1 MTPLQRFERAIDWLT
16 PDHMKGDMN
25 LRKRARMFLFS
36 HTFGPFLGLPVPL
49 AMYLIDPA
57 PFPHVPILAASI
69 LAFWPFLALIKLFPR
84 RYTAL
89 ALLSVTNLNFAVLWG
104 AFHYGGASSPFLM
117 WYMLMPML
125 AFFYLGSSKAMRISV
140 FAEIVVGLGTYT
152 TAYLISGK
160 NFPAHIP
167 LEHMVYAGLVSALCS
182 TTYAFFMASY
192 YSSVVD
198 SQSELLKE
206 ISRHEETLDELTRAK
221 EDTDRANDAL
231 EHAKNLAEARNAELE
246 SAKASLEYNALHD
259 ALTGLPNRR
268 YLDKILAQHANR
280 CARTGEG
287 VALLHIDLDRFKQ
300 INDTLGHFV
309 GDEVLVHVAGLLR
322 YTVRKHDFVAR
333 VGGDEFIVVCIVEAD
348 DDDGELAETADR
360 IIERIREPV
369 PYEGHLCRLGASV
382 GIALE
387 TGDKVS
393 PKSLMVNSDIA
404 LYRAKN
410 DKRGRYEFF
419 SEELQAEIVNSKR
432 IADDILRGIE
442 QKEFIAFY
450 QPQFDA
456 RSYDIVGVEA
466 LVRWKHPIKGILAPA
481 AFLRVAEELG
491 AVATLDQMV
500 LEQAVADFADW
511 QDTGFG
517 IPKVSV
523 NVSARRLNHS
533 ELADRLRDLDIR
545 PGALAFELV
554 ESIFLDETDETVA
567 QNIRKIRELGVDI
580 EIDDFGT
587 GHASI
592 VSLLNLDPVRLKI
605 DRQFVTPISSSPEKS
620 RVVSSIIE
628 MGKSLGIGVVAEGVE
643 TLEQAQ
649 ILADL
654 GCDVL
659 QGYAFAKPMSAAD
672 LQSFVKKQKWRK
684 AVAAGHA
691 AA

>member
-1 MTPLQRFERAIDWLT
+1 VTLLRRFEQLIDRLT
-16 PDHMKGDMN
+16 PEHMKGDIN
-25 LRKRARMFLFS
+25 LRKRVRMFLFS
-36 HTFGPFLGLPVPL
+36 HMFGPFLGLPVPL

-57 PFPHVPILAASI
+57 PFPHVPVLTASI
-69 LAFWPFLALIKLFPR
+69 LAFWVFLPLIRLFPHRYTTLALV
-84 RYTAL
+84 
-89 ALLSVTNLNFAVLWG
+89 SVTNLNFAVLWG
-104 AFHYGGASSPFLM
+104 AYHYGGASSPFLM

-125 AFFYLGSSKAMRISV
+125 AFFYLGSSRAMRISV
-140 FAEIVVGLGTYT
+140 FSEIVVGLGAFAA
-152 TAYLISGK
+152 AYLASGK
-160 NFPAHIP
+160 SFPTHIP

-182 TTYAFFMASY
+182 TTYAYFMASY

-231 EHAKNLAEARNAELE
+231 EHAKNLTEARNAELE

-268 YLDKILAQHANR
+268 YLDNILARHADR

-309 GDEVLVHVAGLLR
+309 GDEILVHVAGLLR
-322 YTVRKHDFVAR
+322 YTARKHDFVAR
-333 VGGDEFIVVCIVEAD
+333 VGGDEFIVVCMVDSD
-348 DDDGELAETADR
+348 DKSELAEMADR
-360 IIERIREPV
+360 IIEQIREPV
-369 PYEGHLCRLGASV
+369 PYQGHLCRLGASV

-387 TGDKVS
+387 IGERVS
-393 PKSLMVNSDIA
+393 PKSLLVNSDIA

-410 DKRGRYEFF
+410 DRRGRYEFF

-456 RSYDIVGVEA
+456 RTYDIVGVEA

-481 AFLRVAEELG
+481 AFLREAEELG

-500 LEQAVADFADW
+500 LEQAVADFAHW
-511 QDTGFG
+511 QDNGFQ

-523 NVSARRLNHS
+523 NVSARRLNHG
-533 ELADRLRDLDIR
+533 ELADTLRDLDIR

-567 QNIRKIRELGVDI
+567 ENIKKIRELGFDI

-643 TLEQAQ
+643 TLEQAR

-659 QGYAFAKPMSAAD
+659 QGYAFAKPMSASD
-672 LQSFVKKQKWRK
+672 LEPFVKKQKWREI
-684 AVAAGHA
+684 VAAGHA

>member
-1 MTPLQRFERAIDWLT
+1 MTLLQRFERFIDRLT
-16 PDHMKGDMN
+16 PDHMKGDMQ

-36 HTFGPFLGLPVPL
+36 HIFGPLLGLPVPL
-49 AMYLIDPA
+49 AMYLIDPR
-57 PFPHVPILAASI
+57 PFPHVPILAASV
-69 LAFWPFLALIKLFPR
+69 LAFWLFLVLIKLFPH

-104 AFHYGGASSPFLM
+104 AYHYGGASSPFLM

-125 AFFYLGSSKAMRISV
+125 AFFYLGSGMAMRISV
-140 FAEIVVGLGTYT
+140 FSEIMVGLGTF
-152 TAYLISGK
+152 AASYLLSGK
-160 NFPAHIP
+160 TFPTHIP
-167 LEHMVYAGLVSALCS
+167 LEHMVYAGLLSALCS

-206 ISRHEETLDELTRAK
+206 IARHEETLDELTRAK

-231 EHAKNLAEARNAELE
+231 EHAKNLAEARNVELE
-246 SAKASLEYNALHD
+246 TAKATLEYNALHD

-268 YLDKILAQHANR
+268 YLDKVLAQHADR

-287 VALLHIDLDRFKQ
+287 IALLHIDLDRFKQ

-322 YTVRKHDFVAR
+322 HTVRKHDFVAR
-333 VGGDEFIVVCIVEAD
+333 VGGDEFIVVCDADAEDEA
-348 DDDGELAETADR
+348 ELAELSDR
-360 IIERIREPV
+360 IIDRIREPV
-369 PYEGHLCRLGASV
+369 PYQGHLCRLGASV

-387 TGDKVS
+387 TGEKVS

-419 SEELQAEIVNSKR
+419 SEELQAEIVNTKR
-432 IADDILRGIE
+432 VADDILRGIE
-442 QKEFIAFY
+442 QNEFVAYY

-456 RSYDIVGVEA
+456 RSYDIVGAEA
-466 LVRWKHPIKGILAPA
+466 LVRWKHPIKGVLAPA
-481 AFLRVAEELG
+481 AFLKVAEELG
-491 AVATLDQMV
+491 AVATIDQMV
-500 LEQAVADFADW
+500 LEQAVADFKTW
-511 QDTGFG
+511 EEMGFA

-523 NVSARRLNHS
+523 NVSTRRLNHS
-533 ELADRLRDLDIR
+533 QLADTLRELDIR

-554 ESIFLDETDETVA
+554 ESIFLDETDETIA
-567 QNIRKIRELGVDI
+567 ENIRKIRDLGFDI

-605 DRQFVTPISSSPEKS
+605 DRQFVSPISSSPEKS
-620 RVVSSIIE
+620 RVVSSIID

-643 TLEQAQ
+643 TIEQAQ
-649 ILADL
+649 ILAGL

-659 QGYAFAKPMSAAD
+659 QGYAFAKPMSSAD
-672 LQSFVKKQKWRK
+672 LQTFVKKQEWRE
-684 AVAAGHA
+684 AVANGHA